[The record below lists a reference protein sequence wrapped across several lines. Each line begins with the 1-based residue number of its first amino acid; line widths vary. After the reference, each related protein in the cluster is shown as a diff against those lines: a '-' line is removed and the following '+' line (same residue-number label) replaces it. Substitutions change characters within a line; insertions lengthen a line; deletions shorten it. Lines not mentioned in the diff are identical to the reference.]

1 MKKLLAAIGMCA
13 LTLFC
18 RAQVTDTFTLST
30 NAFAAAT
37 TNTITSTS
45 LDTLHFNAV
54 GFFVSAKG
62 LGASTALLTL
72 NFGVSNVDSNY
83 ITLPQHTLSFAL
95 DGTNTARGWTNF
107 PATGFRWITPVQV
120 MIPATNVVT
129 NVTVYYLLKPK

>member
-1 MKKLLAAIGMCA
+1 MK
-13 LTLFC
+13 TLFAAVWIFALALCC

-62 LGASTALLTL
+62 LGAATDLLTL
-72 NFGVSNVDSNY
+72 KFGVSNVDSNY
-83 ITLPQHTLSFAL
+83 IALPTTMSFAL

-107 PATGFRWITPVQV
+107 PATGFRWITPTQV
-120 MIPATNVVT
+120 LLPATNGIT
-129 NVTVYYLLKPK
+129 NLTIQWLLKPK